1 MILTGCFLVGL
12 FFITACKEV
21 EDEIP
26 PLITFI
32 SPTENTSVAMPDTLK
47 VVAEISDNIN
57 IQSVMVVLA
66 DPDGNPVIPAEYSF
80 PETREFTL
88 TAYLPIVDKSLPGGS
103 YRVKITANDGT
114 NTNTDYLPVLVN
126 EIPRELL
133 GFLVISAEYPFE
145 TDITRLKPDFS
156 PDTSFTI
163 PKGFLQSAY
172 SSLWDEFIFVSPEP
186 SVMYSFSRDRFEPMW
201 EFSSSLP
208 RPRFTSLLTDSQLL
222 FATANG
228 DAGILNASGMIVMR
242 TGALNNKT
250 IACMAAD
257 EKYIYAELMSLSGN
271 NREIVAFYRATGGI
285 RSRKFIDQDII
296 SLQTSN
302 GKVLMFSRDGLQGVI
317 AEFDPETTLI
327 STLETFGNPEVYSSI
342 KLSNDEFLLLCQ
354 GQVLLFDAHY
364 GTLSELI
371 PGTYISGCFD
381 DLQNRLFLISGTQVD
396 IYAHPLPSLIQTLQ
410 FEAPLKAF
418 HIIYNK

>member
-1 MILTGCFLVGL
+1 M
-12 FFITACKEV
+12 ACSEV

-26 PLITFI
+26 PLISFL

-47 VVAEISDNIN
+47 VVAYISDNMN
-57 IQSVMVVLA
+57 IESVMVVLA
-66 DPDGNPVIPAEYSF
+66 DVEGNPVIPAEYRF
-80 PETREFTL
+80 PETTEYTL
-88 TAYLPIVDKSLPGGS
+88 TAYRPLVDKTLTGGS

-114 NTNTDYLPVLVN
+114 NTNTEYLPVLVN

-133 GFLVISAEYPFE
+133 GFLAITAEYPFE
-145 TDITRLKPDFS
+145 TNIRCLKPDFS
-156 PDTSFTI
+156 PDTSFVF
-163 PKGFLQSAY
+163 PKGFLRSAY

-186 SVMYSFSRDRFEPMW
+186 SVMYSLSRDRFEPMW
-201 EFSSSLP
+201 DFSASLP
-208 RPRFTSLLTDSQLL
+208 RPQFTSLWVDSQLL

-242 TGALNNKT
+242 TGALSNKT

-257 EKYIYAELMSLSGN
+257 GKYIYAELMSLSGN

-296 SLQTSN
+296 SLQIAN
-302 GKVLMFSRDGLQGVI
+302 GKVLMFSNSGMQGI
-317 AEFDPETTLI
+317 ISEFDPETTLI
-327 STLETFGNPEVYSSI
+327 STLETFNNPEIYSSI

-354 GQVLLFDAHY
+354 GQVLHFNSHY
-364 GTLSELI
+364 GTLSEWI
-371 PGTYISGCFD
+371 SGTYLSGCLD
-381 DLQNRLFLISGTQVD
+381 DLQERLFMISGTQVD
-396 IYAHPLPSLIQTLQ
+396 IYAGPSPSLVQTLQ
-410 FEAPLKAF
+410 FEAPLEAF